1 MATQEILRG
10 NKTLSGT
17 HGIMYL
23 NDEAVVEFSEVTAT
37 ITAEEEEVQ
46 LGLSKDR
53 KIVALS
59 GEGTATLK
67 KVYSRGKKIIE
78 NWVKGKDPRS
88 RLIFVLRDPD
98 AVGGQ
103 EERVSIDNV
112 WFKSVDLVKFTKGA
126 AIEEEFPFGFTP
138 EDVKYEGEIK

>member
-78 NWVKGKDPRS
+78 NWV
-88 RLIFVLRDPD
+88 
-98 AVGGQ
+98 
-103 EERVSIDNV
+103 
-112 WFKSVDLVKFTKGA
+112 
-126 AIEEEFPFGFTP
+126 
-138 EDVKYEGEIK
+138 